1 MIREKRNG
9 QVTLRVGLGP
19 RNSRN
24 TNKTCISPNLA
35 SCSATSSLTYPCLG
49 ADIDSTSDATEMS
62 PIICAPI
69 LHKYR
74 PPHAIP
80 STASHP
86 QPCVPRRIEST
97 TSHYGLCPQYHRS
110 CLSVLGRSSVHKRGA
125 VHVIVH
131 MPSSSGYP
139 HERDLLCVTRRCSH
153 FSATENL
160 PLPGLCIRTS
170 KPPHLQC

>member
-1 MIREKRNG
+1 MSPVESHCQSARGSETTPLVRERRFVV
-9 QVTLRVGLGP
+9 QLW
-19 RNSRN
+19 
-24 TNKTCISPNLA
+24 A
-35 SCSATSSLTYPCLG
+35 SN
-49 ADIDSTSDATEMS
+49 STSDVTEMP

-80 STASHP
+80 STTSRP

-110 CLSVLGRSSVHKRGA
+110 CLKVLGRSSVHKRGA
-125 VHVIVH
+125 VHVMVH
-131 MPSSSGYP
+131 TPPSSGYP

-153 FSATENL
+153 FRATENV
-160 PLPGLCIRTS
+160 PGLCIRTS
-170 KPPHLQC
+170 KPSHLQC